1 MKWIA
6 GYLLLCAVVAVIF
19 ALFTRQVELKHARA
33 RLDAFKRRAD
43 R

>member
-6 GYLLLCAVVAVIF
+6 LYLLLCVAVAVLF
-19 ALFTRQVELKHARA
+19 ALFTRQVELKESRA

>member
-1 MKWIA
+1 MIVIA
-6 GYLLLCAVVAVIF
+6 FLLLVISVSLAFAVVG
-19 ALFTRQVELKHARA
+19 RMEELKHARA